1 MKNTEKILAYGLVGY
16 GLYYIYENVIKK
28 APNGGGGNTQVDVK
42 PTATYEEK
50 VIALQKAL
58 AVNPDGIAGKQ
69 TNGELENLYTSPPK
83 RIGVDI
89 SLAQNYPNL
98 RANGRGV
105 ISPSNIDYYINA
117 LNSNTYPNAVYK
129 QSQVVSQD
137 ANSIKSAYE
146 KGGILKTIKAVV
158 YQGVVKDA
166 ARNVYV
172 TTGKTYGYNANVSFI
187 SPEIASRSY
196 VKIVDTTATGK
207 LVVRVATIT
216 KTYWLLV
223 PPDSVIVS

>member
-28 APNGGGGNTQVDVK
+28 APTGGGNTQVDVK

-58 AVNPDGIAGKQ
+58 NVGADGKAGKI

-83 RIGVDI
+83 RIGYDI
-89 SLAQNYPNL
+89 SLSTNYPNL

-129 QSQVVSQD
+129 QGQATSQD
-137 ANSIKSAYE
+137 ANSIERAYNQ
-146 KGGILKTIKAVV
+146 GGILRTKNAVV
-158 YQGVVKDA
+158 YQGVTKDT

-172 TTGKTYGYNANVSFI
+172 STGKSYGYNANASFI
-187 SPEIASRSY
+187 TPESTSRLF
-196 VKIVDTTATGK
+196 VGIVDKTATGK
-207 LVVRVATIT
+207 LVVRVRTLSS
-216 KTYWLLV
+216 TYFLLV
-223 PPDSVIVS
+223 SPDSVIVS